1 MFGDNARMTLLLEQ
15 TAGKFLEGAGNIL
28 SNELARQ
35 ALSGDNWQSRIAP
48 RIGAGQRELGR
59 RYKLAID
66 ECASA
71 MFRTFARYSGTIARD
86 IADATS
92 SAIAPTNASPAQGEE
107 GNTKSYLA
115 RCSTIVVA

>member
-71 MFRTFARYSGTIARD
+71 MFEPLPD
-86 IADATS
+86 IRGRS
-92 SAIAPTNASPAQGEE
+92 LGILRIFVG
-107 GNTKSYLA
+107 
-115 RCSTIVVA
+115 